1 VRTVPTRGRDCR
13 GAARRR
19 VRALRRRSGQLGWAA
34 RGRRY
39 GSGRRSSRWRAQGAA
54 DGLCAWRQERDPR
67 RGAGKHRCG
76 TCAERALPMVASVA
90 STRSR
95 VAGIDPHQ
103 AQCRAD
109 RNPLPGRGRAGD
121 RCVNERRPVSQ
132 SRARQATRAR
142 IDGGGDVRGR
152 FSPYLNSMTQAQPRR
167 QAVPLAASL
176 HKVFEPRGMVSSART
191 RQMGAV
197 ERSRARIL
205 TEQQISPSRRI
216 SEAALR

>member
-95 VAGIDPHQ
+95 VAGIGPHQ

-121 RCVNERRPVSQ
+121 RCVNERQESLCRNREHGKP
-132 SRARQATRAR
+132 RAPGSMAAATYEGASPHIEEYEANSAAATGGTACGILAQGLRATRN
-142 IDGGGDVRGR
+142 G
-152 FSPYLNSMTQAQPRR
+152 
-167 QAVPLAASL
+167 
-176 HKVFEPRGMVSSART
+176 
-191 RQMGAV
+191 V
-197 ERSRARIL
+197 ERKDKADG
-205 TEQQISPSRRI
+205 RRGTKPG
-216 SEAALR
+216 ADPH